1 MSASYKFVSQA
12 IERSLVGDARNV
24 KFRESNEGDDEAMV
38 GHHERLGE
46 ESSAWELESLV
57 RMHHVKVS
65 SSVLMADLC

>member
-46 ESSAWELESLV
+46 ESSPWELES
-57 RMHHVKVS
+57 
-65 SSVLMADLC
+65 